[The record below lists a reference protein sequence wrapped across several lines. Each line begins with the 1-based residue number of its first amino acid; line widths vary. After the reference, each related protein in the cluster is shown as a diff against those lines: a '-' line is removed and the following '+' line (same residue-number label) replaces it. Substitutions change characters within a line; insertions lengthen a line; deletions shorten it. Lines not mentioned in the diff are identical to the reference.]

1 MRIVVGS
8 TALASQGWSTIDP
21 KDVDIWTDEILGKE
35 EGDVSLIPTDILN
48 IVPTVKIDGN
58 LYATVDALY
67 TIKCSHLG
75 WANPKW
81 NKHKRD
87 ILLLKHN
94 GAKLI
99 HELYKALVEF
109 WKIELSDKSWL
120 SLNQTKREFF
130 TDNVVYIYD
139 HDYLHELV
147 AYPNQPI
154 YIHCLKENHEILID
168 KTKFDKL
175 SFEQQIRM
183 FREEISV
190 IAIERW
196 IVNPKA
202 KGRYSWMKAY
212 PLALEKTITSLTK
225 GWATEF
231 IVLNLEHFVKPD
243 YSYFK
248 HCLEELNYGY

>member
-8 TALASQGWSTIDP
+8 TALASQGWSTINP
-21 KDVDIWTDEILGKE
+21 KDVDIWTDEILE
-35 EGDVSLIPTDILN
+35 EGGDVCLIPADILK
-48 IVPTVKIDGN
+48 IIPTVKIDGN

-75 WANPKW
+75 WANHKW
-81 NKHKRD
+81 NKHKGD
-87 ILLLKHN
+87 VLLLKFN
-94 GAKLI
+94 GAKLVP
-99 HELYKALVEF
+99 ELYRSLVEF
-109 WKIELSDKSWL
+109 WKVELSDKPWL
-120 SLNQTKREFF
+120 SLNQTKRGFF
-130 TDNVVYIYD
+130 TDNVIYTYD

-147 AYPNQPI
+147 AYPNSPV
-154 YIHCLKENHEILID
+154 YTHCLKENHDVLID
-168 KTKFDKL
+168 KSKFDKL

-196 IVNPKA
+196 ITNPKA
-202 KGRYSWMKAY
+202 KGRYSFMKAY
-212 PLALEKTITSLTK
+212 PMALEKTITSLTK

-243 YSYFK
+243 YSYFNYAK
-248 HCLEELNYGY
+248 EILNV